1 VIEINKPT
9 ETCRQTSDLPGSH
22 SLLTKRLRFL
32 IASALSRLLTR
43 PQASTAVSSK
53 SWLRS
58 NPDTMPTE
66 LDEDLH
72 TPNRLESKPSRV
84 SEASA
89 NANQDNAVLKE
100 IRITLVLKLSF

>member
-1 VIEINKPT
+1 
-9 ETCRQTSDLPGSH
+9 
-22 SLLTKRLRFL
+22 
-32 IASALSRLLTR
+32 
-43 PQASTAVSSK
+43 
-53 SWLRS
+53 
-58 NPDTMPTE
+58 MPTE